1 METLKSGT
9 PKSEESIAV
18 ETLKSGTPKGEESI
32 AAETLKSGTPKSEES
47 IAVETLKSG
56 TPKDDAGRFVS
67 VQRLPYK
74 TPVLIEYGKVSKLTE
89 SAGSRNGDAGQ
100 NMMPCL

>member
-1 METLKSGT
+1 MIDL
-9 PKSEESIAV
+9 
-18 ETLKSGTPKGEESI
+18 
-32 AAETLKSGTPKSEES
+32 SEES

-89 SAGSRNGDAGQ
+89 AAGSRNGDAGQ
-100 NMMPCL
+100 NMMSAPCL

>member
-9 PKSEESIAV
+9 PKSEESVPV
-18 ETLKSGTPKGEESI
+18 ETLKSE
-32 AAETLKSGTPKSEES
+32 TPKSEES
-47 IAVETLKSG
+47 VPVETLKSE

-74 TPVLIEYGKVSKLTE
+74 SPVLIEYGKVSKLTE
-89 SAGSRNGDAGQ
+89 SAGSRNGDAGH